1 MDKKQ
6 LLKDLIQQIEA
17 ELPEL
22 IAAAQNTLDAATNEE
37 SKAENEYDTR
47 GLEASYLAG
56 AQAKRVAELEE
67 DLFLLKQLVVRDFSD
82 STPIA
87 STALVEVDLEG
98 QKSWIFLLPRGGGR
112 RLKSADGKTIQV
124 LSLKSPLGEAL
135 VTSKVGDSVFVDSIK
150 ESKEYEILRVF

>member
-6 LLKDLIQQIEA
+6 LLKDLILQIET

-22 IAAAQNTLDAATNEE
+22 IAAAQHTLEAATHEE

-67 DLFLLKQLVVRDFSD
+67 DLFVLKQLVIRDFAET
-82 STPIA
+82 TPIA
-87 STALVEVDLEG
+87 ATALVEVDLDS
-98 QKSWIFLLPRGGGR
+98 QKSWVFLLPRGGGR
-112 RLKSADGKTIQV
+112 RLKSTDGNSIQI

-135 VTSKVGDSVFVDSIK
+135 LAAKVGDSVFVDSAK
-150 ESKEYEILRVF
+150 GSKEYEILSVL